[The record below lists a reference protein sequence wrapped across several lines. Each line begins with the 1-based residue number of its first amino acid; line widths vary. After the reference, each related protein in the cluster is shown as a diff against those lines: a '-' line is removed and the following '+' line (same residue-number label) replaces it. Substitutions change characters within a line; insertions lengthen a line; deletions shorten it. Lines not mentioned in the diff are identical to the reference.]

1 MAYDCAVRG
10 PAAGQVCTSVAAVSP
25 ISCLAGEGVLGLRRA
40 FMPAGV
46 KTLVMSLWSVPDE
59 ATKELMVD
67 FYRRTLAGEGR
78 TAALR
83 NA

>member
-1 MAYDCAVRG
+1 M
-10 PAAGQVCTSVAAVSP
+10 
-25 ISCLAGEGVLGLRRA
+25 LGLRRA

>member
-1 MAYDCAVRG
+1 M
-10 PAAGQVCTSVAAVSP
+10 
-25 ISCLAGEGVLGLRRA
+25 AGEGVLGLRRA